1 MRSLGLYAVDPGRGR
16 DGTPAPPAQTPAH
29 RPAAAPAAK
38 QQPKLTDAQ
47 LESLIRA
54 KFAKSKIHEDKFT
67 VRVQGGVAHID
78 GKTDVVQH
86 KGVATRMCKTAGAVM
101 VDNRI
106 QISQAAKDKAAANLE
121 TGRRRVQVKRS
132 DSRSDDRPPK

>member
-1 MRSLGLYAVDPGRGR
+1 MRSLGLYTVVLALAAIGINA
-16 DGTPAPPAQTPAH
+16 APQAPAH
-29 RPAAAPAAK
+29 RPAAPAAK

-67 VRVQGGVAHID
+67 VRVQGGVAHVD
-78 GKTDVVQH
+78 GKTDVIQH
-86 KGVATRMCKTAGAVM
+86 KGVATRMCKTAGAVI

-121 TGRRRVQVKRS
+121 TGRRRVQVKRG
-132 DSRSDDRPPK
+132 DSRSDDHPRS